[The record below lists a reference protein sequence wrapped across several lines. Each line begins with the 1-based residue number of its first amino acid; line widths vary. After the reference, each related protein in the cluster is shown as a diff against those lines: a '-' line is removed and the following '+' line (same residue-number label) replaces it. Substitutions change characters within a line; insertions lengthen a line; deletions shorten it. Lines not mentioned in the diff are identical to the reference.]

1 MNAPAADAARGD
13 AGPVPGTVLPS
24 AVPGTANRWR
34 AAAACA
40 GLDLSMFYTE
50 RTGTARAALAVCA
63 ACPVRAECLADA
75 LDAERQVS
83 IQEIFGVR
91 GGMSAIGR
99 RKLLG
104 AERTRAIRARVALCG
119 TDSGYYRHRRE
130 RESPC
135 DACKA
140 AHAAAYVDRR
150 RRRDRFK
157 AVS

>member
-13 AGPVPGTVLPS
+13 VGSVPGTVLPP
-24 AVPGTANRWR
+24 VPGTANRWR
-34 AAAACA
+34 SAAACA
-40 GLDLSMFYTE
+40 GLEVSMFYTE
-50 RTGTARAALAVCA
+50 RTGTAHAALAVCA
-63 ACPVRAECLADA
+63 ACPVRAECLDDA
-75 LDAERQVS
+75 LAAEREVS

-99 RKLLG
+99 RKLLA
-104 AERTRAIRARVALCG
+104 AERTRAVRARVALCG

-130 RESPC
+130 RETPC

-140 AHAAAYVDRR
+140 AHAAAFASRSR
-150 RRRDRFK
+150 PSRARFK